1 MRPFLNFFCIIFTIS
16 KSCCKSK
23 VDEMR
28 EAFLEFDIDGDG
40 TITAKVEYSDIAIVA
55 TIITIVVATIII
67 IISVIT
73 IVTIIIFKS
82 MKITGAWNGDDA
94 TWTFTNRGG
103 VEEDGRGS

>member
-1 MRPFLNFFCIIFTIS
+1 
-16 KSCCKSK
+16 
-23 VDEMR
+23 MR

-40 TITAKVEYSDIAIVA
+40 TITAKVEYSDIITIVA
-55 TIITIVVATIII
+55 IIITIIVTII
-67 IISVIT
+67 VNT

>member
-1 MRPFLNFFCIIFTIS
+1 MSLSSCKGFELKASNGVCIIFTIS

-40 TITAKVEYSDIAIVA
+40 TITAKVEYSDITIVA
-55 TIITIVVATIII
+55 TIITIVVA
-67 IISVIT
+67 
-73 IVTIIIFKS
+73 IIIFKS

-103 VEEDGRGS
+103 AGEDGRRS

>member
-1 MRPFLNFFCIIFTIS
+1 
-16 KSCCKSK
+16 
-23 VDEMR
+23 MR

-40 TITAKVEYSDIAIVA
+40 TITAKVEYSDNLTIVA
-55 TIITIVVATIII
+55 TIIVITI
-67 IISVIT
+67 VIT

-94 TWTFTNRGG
+94 AWTFTNRGG